1 MYYYIVNKQTS
12 KGLHMSINAKVTAI
26 SLSERDEWK
35 KIIANAKFTEI
46 SQLLKTKVG
55 INNFIHLILNFET
68 SILLR
73 DIIVN
78 SPFVSAWARSTQVL
92 NKTDSAFS
100 VYRPVRSEFTEYH
113 KDMIATMEQLYKAG
127 HIQDNIR
134 MLIPL
139 GSITNYAI
147 SIDIMTCVKL
157 ILVLDSVTGDL
168 GDEAHAISDQ
178 LFSIL
183 SENYGITQ
191 EVIDGVKESYLYD
204 IDKDFQY
211 MSKDLSKITGLEV
224 ISAPVTYSVIGQII
238 RHRTVFKNFNIDLS
252 ESRILTHDYAYS
264 FIETPDEIS
273 KIVKDIT
280 RNTCSVYGL
289 LQGSI
294 LTVNFSGFKPY
305 VTKMF
310 NQRSCC
316 INDTKQF
323 AGIIPASSIPP
334 CKCNVE
340 KFGCYVE
347 YVNQSRLK
355 NEELTQTPCPIW
367 SESQGITK
375 FTSNPKY
382 DYFYKNITSWKKWHQ
397 RKVK

>member
-1 MYYYIVNKQTS
+1 
-12 KGLHMSINAKVTAI
+12 MSINAKVTAV
-26 SLSERDEWK
+26 SLSDKDEWK
-35 KIIANAKFTEI
+35 KIVANAKFTEI
-46 SQLLKTKVG
+46 AQLLKTKVG
-55 INNFIHLILNFET
+55 INNFIHLSLNFET
-68 SILLR
+68 SLLLR

-78 SPFVSAWARSTQVL
+78 SPFVSAWGRSTQVL

-100 VYRPVRSEFTEYH
+100 IYRPVDSIYSEYH
-113 KDMIATMEQLYKAG
+113 KSMISEMEILYKAG
-127 HIQDNIR
+127 NVQDNIR
-134 MLIPL
+134 MLVPL
-139 GSITNYAI
+139 GSITNFAI

-157 ILVLDSVTGDL
+157 ILVLDSVQGDL
-168 GDEAHAISDQ
+168 KEEARIIADQ

-183 SENYGITQ
+183 NTNYGITQ
-191 EVIDGVKESYLYD
+191 ETIDNVKESYLYD

-211 MSKDLSKITGLEV
+211 MSKDLSKITGLDV
-224 ISAPVTYSVIGQII
+224 VSAPVTYSVIGQIL
-238 RHRTVFKNFNIDLS
+238 RHRTIFKNFNIDLV
-252 ESRILTHDYAYS
+252 EARQLTAAYDYT
-264 FIETPDEIS
+264 FIETPTVIS
-273 KIVKDIT
+273 DLIKNIT
-280 RNTCSVYGL
+280 RNSNSMYTL

-294 LTVNFSGFKPY
+294 FTVNFSGFKPY
-305 VTKMF
+305 VQKMF

-323 AGIIPASSIPP
+323 AGILPKNAIPP

-367 SESQGITK
+367 AESQGITK

-382 DYFYKNITSWKKWHQ
+382 DYFYNNIMSWKKWHQ

>member
-1 MYYYIVNKQTS
+1 
-12 KGLHMSINAKVTAI
+12 MSINAKVMAI
-26 SLSERDEWK
+26 SLSDRDEWK

-78 SPFVSAWARSTQVL
+78 SPFVSAWGRSTQVL

-100 VYRPVRSEFTEYH
+100 VYRPVNSDYEEYH
-113 KDMIATMEQLYKAG
+113 KDMIYEMEKLYKAG
-127 HIQDNIR
+127 NIQDNIR
-134 MLIPL
+134 MLVPL

-157 ILVLDSVTGDL
+157 ILVLDSVKDDL
-168 GDEAHAISDQ
+168 YEEAQTIADQ
-178 LFSIL
+178 LFNIL
-183 SENYGITQ
+183 IENYGLTHEIINS
-191 EVIDGVKESYLYD
+191 VSESYMYD

-211 MSKDLSKITGLEV
+211 MSKDLSNITGLEV

-238 RHRTVFKNFNIDLS
+238 RHRTVFKNFNIDLK
-252 ESRILTHDYAYS
+252 EAKQNTANYDYS
-264 FIETPDEIS
+264 FIETPVEIGHL
-273 KIVKDIT
+273 VKDIT
-280 RNTCSVYGL
+280 RNTSSIYQL

-294 LTVNFSGFKPY
+294 LTVNFSGFLPY
-305 VTKMF
+305 IKKMF

-323 AGIIPASSIPP
+323 AEIIPQTSIPP
-334 CKCNVE
+334 CKCNVA

-367 SESQGITK
+367 AESQGMSKYTD
-375 FTSNPKY
+375 NPKY
-382 DYFYKNITSWKKWHQ
+382 DFFYKNITSWQKWNE
-397 RKVK
+397 RITK

>member
-1 MYYYIVNKQTS
+1 MA
-12 KGLHMSINAKVTAI
+12 SISTKVTAI
-26 SLSERDEWK
+26 SLSDKDEWK

-46 SQLLKTKVG
+46 AQLLKTKVG

-78 SPFVSAWARSTQVL
+78 SPFVSAWGRSTQVL

-100 VYRPVRSEFTEYH
+100 IYRPVCSDYEEYH
-113 KDMIATMEQLYKAG
+113 KDMICSMEKLYAAG

-134 MLIPL
+134 MLVPL

-157 ILVLDSVTGDL
+157 ILVLDQVDGELRHESQNI
-168 GDEAHAISDQ
+168 ANQ
-178 LFSIL
+178 LFNIIE
-183 SENYGITQ
+183 ENYGIT
-191 EVIDGVKESYLYD
+191 DGVIRNIMESYLYD

-238 RHRTVFKNFNIDLS
+238 RHRTVFKNFNIDLI
-252 ESRILTHDYAYS
+252 EARQLTENYDYN
-264 FIETPDEIS
+264 FIETPIEIS
-273 KIVKDIT
+273 KMIKDIT
-280 RNTCSVYGL
+280 RNCNSVYQL

-294 LTVNFSGFKPY
+294 LTVNFSGFVPY
-305 VTKMF
+305 IKKMF

-323 AGIIPASSIPP
+323 AGIMQLDAIPP
-334 CKCNVE
+334 CKCNVQ

-367 SESQGITK
+367 AESQGIRKYTD
-375 FTSNPKY
+375 NPKY
-382 DYFYKNITSWKKWHQ
+382 NYFYNNIKSWKKWHE
-397 RKVK
+397 RITK

>member
-1 MYYYIVNKQTS
+1 MASLNS
-12 KGLHMSINAKVTAI
+12 KVTAI
-26 SLSERDEWK
+26 SLSDRNEWK
-35 KIIANAKFTEI
+35 KIIANAKFTQI

-55 INNFIHLILNFET
+55 INNFIHLVLNFET
-68 SILLR
+68 SLLLR

-78 SPFVSAWARSTQVL
+78 SPFVSAWGRSTQVL

-100 VYRPVRSEFTEYH
+100 VYRPVYSEYEKYH
-113 KDMIATMEQLYKAG
+113 EFIISEMEKLYEKK

-134 MLIPL
+134 MLVPL

-157 ILVLDSVTGDL
+157 ILVLNSVQSDVYI
-168 GDEAHAISDQ
+168 EAKNIADQ
-178 LFSIL
+178 LSNIL
-183 SENYGITQ
+183 KENYDITD
-191 EVIDGVKESYLYD
+191 EIINDIKESYLYD

-238 RHRTVFKNFNIDLS
+238 RHRTVFKNFNIN
-252 ESRILTHDYAYS
+252 LTEAKENTAKYS
-264 FIETPDEIS
+264 YDFIETPAEIADLI
-273 KIVKDIT
+273 KT
-280 RNTCSVYGL
+280 LTNNTKSVYEL

-294 LTVNFSGFKPY
+294 LTVNFSGYAPY
-305 VTKMF
+305 IQKMF

-323 AGIIPASSIPP
+323 AGIMPAQAIPP

-367 SESQGITK
+367 SESQGINK
-375 FTSNPKY
+375 FTNNPKY
-382 DYFYKNITSWKKWHQ
+382 NYFYENIMSWKKWYQ
-397 RKVK
+397 RKAK

>member
-1 MYYYIVNKQTS
+1 
-12 KGLHMSINAKVTAI
+12 MSTIISKVTAV
-26 SLSERDEWK
+26 SLSDRDEWK
-35 KIIANAKFTEI
+35 TIIANAKFTEI

-78 SPFVSAWARSTQVL
+78 SPFVSAWGRSTQVL

-100 VYRPVRSEFTEYH
+100 VYTPVCSDYIGYH
-113 KDMIATMEQLYKAG
+113 KDIIHEMEYLYRHG

-134 MLIPL
+134 MLVPL

-147 SIDIMTCVKL
+147 SIDIMTCAKL
-157 ILVLDSVTGDL
+157 IFVLNSVVGDL
-168 GDEAHAISDQ
+168 QLEAKQISQQ
-178 LFSIL
+178 LFNIL
-183 SENYGITQ
+183 SDNYGITDDIL
-191 EVIDGVKESYLYD
+191 EDVKSSYMCD

-211 MSKDLSKITGLEV
+211 MSNDLSKITGLDV
-224 ISAPVTYSVIGQII
+224 TSWPVTYSVIGQII
-238 RHRTVFKNFNIDLS
+238 RHRTVFKNFNIDLT
-252 ESRILTHDYAYS
+252 EAKTLTQNYDYS
-264 FIETPDEIS
+264 FIETPYAIS

-280 RNTCSVYGL
+280 RNTSSLYQL

-294 LTVNFSGFKPY
+294 LTINFSGFKPY

-323 AGIIPASSIPP
+323 AGIMPKSAIPP
-334 CKCNVE
+334 CKCNVG

-347 YVNQSRLK
+347 YVNNSRLK

-367 SESQGITK
+367 AEAKGMSKYTN
-375 FTSNPKY
+375 NPKY
-382 DYFYKNITSWKKWHQ
+382 DYFYKNITSWKKWNE
-397 RKVK
+397 RTVK

>member
-1 MYYYIVNKQTS
+1 
-12 KGLHMSINAKVTAI
+12 MSTILSKVTAI

-78 SPFVSAWARSTQVL
+78 SPFVSAWGRSTQVL

-100 VYRPVRSEFTEYH
+100 VYQPVCSDYTEYH
-113 KDMIATMEQLYKAG
+113 KDIIREMECLYKNG

-134 MLIPL
+134 MLVPL

-157 ILVLDSVTGDL
+157 ILVLDSVRGDL
-168 GDEAHAISDQ
+168 YVEAQNIANQ
-178 LFSIL
+178 LFNIL
-183 SENYGITQ
+183 AENYGLTRDIINSVT
-191 EVIDGVKESYLYD
+191 ESYMYD

-211 MSKDLSKITGLEV
+211 MSKDLSKITGLAV
-224 ISAPVTYSVIGQII
+224 MSAPVTYSVIGQII
-238 RHRTVFKNFNIDLS
+238 RHRTVFKNFNVDLT
-252 ESRILTHDYAYS
+252 EAKTLTENYDYS
-264 FIETPDEIS
+264 FIETPHDIS

-280 RNTCSVYGL
+280 QNSSSLYQL
-289 LQGSI
+289 MQGSI
-294 LTVNFSGFKPY
+294 LTVNFSGFSPY
-305 VTKMF
+305 IQKMF

-323 AGIIPASSIPP
+323 AGIMPKNAIPP
-334 CKCNVE
+334 CKCNVG

-347 YVNQSRLK
+347 YVNKSRLK

-367 SESQGITK
+367 AESQGITK
-375 FTSNPKY
+375 YTNNPKY
-382 DYFYKNITSWKKWHQ
+382 DYFYKNITSWKKWNE
-397 RKVK
+397 RTVK